1 MQRRVSGQD
10 AGPGDLRQH
19 AADPPQDDRRQQ
31 DGELF
36 QDLPGVR
43 DGPGARLLD
52 RKIVPVRE
60 DEKAFFGCSEDDLL
74 LYIKRVRTADGR
86 PIFEENLFFP
96 YQEFKSLMQMEWN
109 DTSAFEIIRGLTGRW
124 PVDTAHRTIEVT
136 RASAEQAQELNV
148 PLGDPLLFLNA
159 YFLDQNGKPL
169 VIGRQYYVGSR
180 YMFEL

>member
-1 MQRRVSGQD
+1 MTGGNKMESFSKTCRESGM
-10 AGPGDLRQH
+10 
-19 AADPPQDDRRQQ
+19 
-31 DGELF
+31 
-36 QDLPGVR
+36 V
-43 DGPGARLLD
+43 PGARLLD

-109 DTSAFEIIRGLTGRW
+109 DTSAFETIRGLTGRW

-148 PLGDPLLFLNA
+148 PGRSAAFPERLF
-159 YFLDQNGKPL
+159 FGPE
-169 VIGRQYYVGSR
+169 RQTPGYWPPVLRWQPVYV
-180 YMFEL
+180 

>member
-1 MQRRVSGQD
+1 MV
-10 AGPGDLRQH
+10 
-19 AADPPQDDRRQQ
+19 
-31 DGELF
+31 
-36 QDLPGVR
+36 
-43 DGPGARLLD
+43 PGARLLD